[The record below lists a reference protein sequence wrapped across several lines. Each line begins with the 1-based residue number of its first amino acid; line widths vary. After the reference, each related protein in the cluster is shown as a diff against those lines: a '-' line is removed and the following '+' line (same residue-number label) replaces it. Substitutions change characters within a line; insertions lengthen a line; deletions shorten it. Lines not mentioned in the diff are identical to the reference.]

1 MSGAGA
7 MAPTRMNLIR
17 AARRLE
23 RVGKGVELLRR
34 KREALVGE
42 LFRLAR
48 PAADARA
55 RIEQGTRQAYPALLG
70 ALAAH
75 GLAGLRALAW
85 PARDVAVEIE
95 PGSLW
100 GIAVSTI
107 VGRPLLTRTLGARG
121 TPPGTTGPATVRAA
135 TEFEHLVELLL
146 DAAPREMLI
155 RRLGEALAQTS
166 RQVNTLERRVAP
178 ALQRQMA
185 TVRRALD
192 EREREE
198 RLRLKHLLTGRARDV
213 GP

>member
-1 MSGAGA
+1 MSREA

-17 AARRLE
+17 AARHLE

-34 KREALVGE
+34 KREALVTE

-55 RIEQGTRQAYPALLG
+55 QIEASTRAAYPALLR

-75 GLAGLRALAW
+75 GLAGVRALAW
-85 PARDVAVEIE
+85 PARDVLLEIE
-95 PGSLW
+95 PRSVW
-100 GIAVSTI
+100 GIVVSTI
-107 VGRPLLTRTLGARG
+107 LRRPALSRTLGARG
-121 TPPGTTGPATVRAA
+121 TAPGVTGPATVRAA
-135 TEFEHLVELLL
+135 SAFERLAELLL

-155 RRLGEALAQTS
+155 RRLGEALSQTS

-178 ALQRQMA
+178 ALRLQLA
-185 TVRRALD
+185 AVRRTLD

-198 RLRLKHLLTGRARDV
+198 RHRLKHLFARRA
-213 GP
+213 G